1 MQVRLTLA
9 LSTLGPSVQQTP
21 RNFALTAPV
30 CSFWA
35 YNARSTV
42 PYPICKRAT
51 QKMRKGPMQ
60 VKGKGPW
67 RWRGPHRW
75 TLSKVEVK
83 RGRWKRGSG
92 KRGSGKRGSGKRG
105 TRLQGGKR
113 GSGKRGTRRQ
123 GWKTP
128 EWKSM
133 ESQKSLLFNIVTSV
147 LQQPLELMW
156 TRRTLL
162 ICIFLLYKQGEIV
175 SPFQHR
181 LGLNVSYPVLT
192 RSRETDSLVACK
204 VLRYVSWYDW
214 W

>member
-21 RNFALTAPV
+21 RNFTLTAPV

-92 KRGSGKRGSGKRG
+92 KRG
-105 TRLQGGKR
+105 
-113 GSGKRGTRRQ
+113 TRRQ

-175 SPFQHR
+175 SPFQRR

-214 W
+214 WFIPFL